1 MQEEMTQGS
10 FVPHGYEDI
19 LDTVIGRLE
28 HPSRVRAAGSGVTI
42 SQFFGQAPRSMNNS
56 SASINLQQS
65 DEIIGNLKEQW
76 RREFEEEN
84 RQSLEKMKEEL
95 KEQIKME

>member
-1 MQEEMTQGS
+1 MTQGS

-28 HPSRVRAAGSGVTI
+28 HPSHVRAAGSGVTI